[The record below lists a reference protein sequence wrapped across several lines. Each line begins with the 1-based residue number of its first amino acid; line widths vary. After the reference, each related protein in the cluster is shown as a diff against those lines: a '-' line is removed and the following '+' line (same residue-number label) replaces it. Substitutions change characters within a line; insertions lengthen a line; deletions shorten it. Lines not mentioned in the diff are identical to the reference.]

1 MRYSIV
7 ALWILFLGIFV
18 GALSREHDLRV
29 EVNQLAKQQAVQ
41 AVQLQDAR
49 DRVRELEV
57 DLDRIAPHTPR
68 SP

>member
-7 ALWILFLGIFV
+7 ALWILFLGTFV
-18 GALSREHDLRV
+18 GTLSREHDLRV
-29 EVNQLAKQQAVQ
+29 EVNQLTEQQAVQ

-57 DLDRIAPHTPR
+57 DLDQIAPHTPR

>member
-7 ALWILFLGIFV
+7 ALWILFLGTFV
-18 GALSREHDLRV
+18 GTLSREHDLRV
-29 EVNQLAKQQAVQ
+29 EGNQLAEQQAVQ

-49 DRVRELEV
+49 DRVRALEV

>member
-7 ALWILFLGIFV
+7 ALWILFLGTLV
-18 GALSREHDLRV
+18 GTLSREHDLRV
-29 EVNQLAKQQAVQ
+29 EVNQLAEQQAVQ

>member
-7 ALWILFLGIFV
+7 ALWILFLGTFV
-18 GALSREHDLRV
+18 GTLSREHDLRV

>member
-7 ALWILFLGIFV
+7 ALWILFLGTFV
-18 GALSREHDLRV
+18 GTLSREHDLRV
-29 EVNQLAKQQAVQ
+29 EVNQLAEQQAVQ

-49 DRVRELEV
+49 DRVRVLEA

>member
-7 ALWILFLGIFV
+7 ALWILFLGTLV
-18 GALSREHDLRV
+18 GTLSREHDLRV
-29 EVNQLAKQQAVQ
+29 EVNQLAEQQAVQ

-49 DRVRELEV
+49 DRVRALEA